1 MRLSGRRLFGI
12 GLWLLSAAPALA
24 QADCPELEP
33 AIADIIAT
41 EPRARADV
49 SERLSCHFPP
59 GTTFNVAAIRLE
71 NAGFGLLNKLERMFH
86 RWPER
91 GDEFVASRWI
101 DGRNSAVE
109 IRVVI
114 HTEGGK
120 LTRFA
125 AQYFLI
131 AK

>member
-1 MRLSGRRLFGI
+1 MRLG
-12 GLWLLSAAPALA
+12 GLGLSWIALCLLWGSTARAEP
-24 QADCPELEP
+24 DCPELEP
-33 AIADIIAT
+33 AVADIVAT

-120 LTRFA
+120 ITRFA